1 MRKHP
6 VGNLG
11 SRFRDQRSKSNS
23 SNYSI
28 NFSAK
33 KFIILGYVAGHWS
46 APGVGGRDQSGV
58 TKTRGSIKGRRKVS
72 PRQGRAGQGRT

>member
-11 SRFRDQRSKSNS
+11 SRFRDQRSKSS

-33 KFIILGYVAGHWS
+33 KFIILGYLAGHWS
-46 APGVGGRDQSGV
+46 APGVGGGRDQSGV
-58 TKTRGSIKGRRKVS
+58 TKTRGSIKGRS
-72 PRQGRAGQGRT
+72 RQGRT